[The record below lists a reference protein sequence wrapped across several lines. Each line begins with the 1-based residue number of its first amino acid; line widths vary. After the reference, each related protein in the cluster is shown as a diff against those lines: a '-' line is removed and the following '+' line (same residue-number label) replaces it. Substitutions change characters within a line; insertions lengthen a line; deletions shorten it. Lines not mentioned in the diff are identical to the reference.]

1 MLLKKYGNLLAG
13 VFFLAFGIVYASQI
27 PAIKITRVSLI
38 NSAYYPKILAAALL
52 ALAVAQI
59 AVAVIAMRKKA
70 ADTAKE
76 DKADYTAVILTLI
89 LAIAYVA
96 LLEPAGFLISSALY
110 IFFQIIVMCP
120 KDEIRPAKFAVIS
133 VIASA
138 VVYFVFRNG
147 LSLML
152 PAGPL
157 AGIL

>member
-13 VFFLAFGIVYASQI
+13 LLFLAFAIVYASQI

-52 ALAVAQI
+52 TLSVAQI
-59 AVAVIAMRKKA
+59 VSALAGMKKA
-70 ADTAKE
+70 NNSEAAAEK
-76 DKADYTAVILTLI
+76 KDYTAVLLTLL
-89 LAIAYVA
+89 LAFVYVA
-96 LLEPAGFLISSALY
+96 LLEPAGFLISSTVY
-110 IFFQIIVMCP
+110 IFCQIIVMCP
-120 KDEIRPAKFAVIS
+120 KAEIKPAKFALIS

-138 VVYFVFRNG
+138 AVYFIFRNG

-157 AGIL
+157 AGIV